1 VWSTNQYQSLK
12 LGATGKNNCTNQG
25 ILSSTIGHLV
35 CMEARSYTVNLCCAQ
50 ERLEPFSSSFSSDFQ
65 KETLMPSKA
74 MSWETNSGCP
84 GQAAPVTRLPSVKQR
99 WIGSGS
105 SQVPP
110 PSTTCASQLGTR
122 CTSSPAYQSINQQGS
137 VISYA
142 HQYFPRNAP
151 RIQYAIVS

>member
-12 LGATGKNNCTNQG
+12 LGATGKNCTNQG

-50 ERLEPFSSSFSSDFQ
+50 ERLEPFSSSFSSDFHQ
-65 KETLMPSKA
+65 ETLMPSKA

-105 SQVPP
+105 SQGSAPEHHVELHSWVRGALLP
-110 PSTTCASQLGTR
+110 LKD
-122 CTSSPAYQSINQQGS
+122 SSSG
-137 VISYA
+137 
-142 HQYFPRNAP
+142 
-151 RIQYAIVS
+151 